1 MDRFKAIESFVMV
14 AKARSFS
21 GAAGHLGVSKAIVSK
36 RIAQLEDHLSV
47 RLFHRTTRQF
57 SLTAAGNEY
66 LDLCSRVLTE
76 LTEEE
81 AALTRLQ
88 SEPRG
93 LLRIVSAKSFGT
105 MHMAS
110 ALAEFLKLYPDMR
123 IEMELSTSSPTSVQL
138 AEHGFEMGIR
148 IIPAPADSRTIARK
162 LADFHWVLCAAPNY
176 LERHGVPEALADL
189 ADHRCLLNPRL
200 TAQNVW
206 HFQHGGRRQ
215 SVKMTPALTITGVNA
230 LRAATLAGAG
240 IALLPTYCVAEDIQR
255 KALLPVLPTYRGD
268 RGTVTAVYPHAK
280 LMSAK
285 VKLLTRFLASRFQNS
300 F

>member
-36 RIAQLEDHLSV
+36 RIAQLEEHLSV

-66 LDLCSRVLTE
+66 LDLCSRVMNE
-76 LTEEE
+76 LSEEE
-81 AALTRLQ
+81 AALSRLQ

-105 MHMAS
+105 MHMAA
-110 ALAEFLKLYPDMR
+110 ALADFLKLYPDLR
-123 IEMELSTSSPTSVQL
+123 IEMELSTSSPTSVHL

-162 LADFHWVLCAAPNY
+162 LSDFHWVLCAAPAY
-176 LERHGVPEALADL
+176 LREHGVPQTLAEL
-189 ADHRCLLNPRL
+189 ANHRCLLNPRL

-206 HFQHGGRRQ
+206 HFQHAGQRN
-215 SVKMTPALTITGVNA
+215 SHKVTPALTITSVDA
-230 LRAATLAGAG
+230 LRNATLGGAG
-240 IALLPTYCVAEDIQR
+240 IALLPTYCVADDIAG
-255 KALLPVLPTYRGD
+255 KTLLAVLPTYTAE
-268 RGTVTAVYPHAK
+268 RGTIIAVYPHAK

-285 VKLLTRFLASRFQNS
+285 VKLLTRFLANRFHDR

>member
-14 AKARSFS
+14 AKERSFS
-21 GAAGHLGVSKAIVSK
+21 GAAGQLGVSKAIISK

-66 LDLCSRVLTE
+66 LDLCSRVMSE
-76 LTEEE
+76 LSEEE
-81 AALTRLQ
+81 AALSRLQ

-105 MHMAS
+105 MHMAA
-110 ALAEFLKLYPDMR
+110 ALADFLKLYPDMR
-123 IEMELSTSSPTSVQL
+123 IEMELSTSSPTSVHL

-162 LADFHWVLCAAPNY
+162 IAEFHWVLCAAPDY
-176 LERHGVPEALADL
+176 LKEHGTPQTLAEL
-189 ADHRCLLNPRL
+189 EHHRCLLNPRL
-200 TAQNVW
+200 TTQNIW
-206 HFQHGGRRQ
+206 HFQHGGRRH
-215 SVKMTPALTITGVNA
+215 SHKVTPTLTITGVNA
-230 LRAATLAGAG
+230 LRNAALGGAG

-255 KALLPVLPTYRGD
+255 KTLLTLLPSHRGE
-268 RGTVTAVYPHAK
+268 RGNITAVYPHAK

-285 VKLLTRFLASRFQNS
+285 VKLLTRFLANRFHAS

>member
-1 MDRFKAIESFVMV
+1 MDRFKAIESFVVV
-14 AKARSFS
+14 ANTRSFS
-21 GAAGHLGVSKAIVSK
+21 GAAGQLGVSKAIISK
-36 RIAQLEDHLSV
+36 RIMQLEDHLNV

-66 LDLCSRVLTE
+66 LDLCSRLLSE

-81 AALTRLQ
+81 AALSRLQ

-138 AEHGFEMGIR
+138 AEHGFEMGVR

-162 LADFHWVLCAAPNY
+162 LADFHWVLCAAPEY
-176 LERHGVPEALADL
+176 IERHGAPRGLADL
-189 ADHRCLLNPRL
+189 AEHRCLLNPRL

-206 HFQHGGRRQ
+206 HFQYNGRRQ
-215 SVKMTPALTITGVNA
+215 SCKVTPALTITGVNA
-230 LRAATLAGAG
+230 LRTATIGGAG
-240 IALLPTYCVAEDIQR
+240 IALLPTYCVADDIRR
-255 KALLPVLPTYRGD
+255 KTLIQVLPTHATE
-268 RGTVTAVYPHAK
+268 RGTVTAVYPHAR

-285 VKLLTRFLASRFQNS
+285 VKLLTKFLASRFAGR